1 MKVSVIIPSYNRG
14 HLLEKTIPSYIQK
27 NVIEIIIIDDC
38 SKDNTKEIVEKM
50 KEKYP
55 LIKYYKMDN
64 YTVKAVDN
72 INLNINNHE
81 FIAESKYIYFGDDD
95 AILIENSISFLVETM
110 EKYNADLVGARAL
123 WAKTEEDINNLSKF
137 ISKNNFFTDELVN
150 FDRDEFNFDKITK
163 KAMEVPVTHAYFLI
177 KKEALGVVRFSLDY
191 KGNAYREETDF
202 ILQIHKKRKKIMY
215 DARAV
220 GINLPRYIATGGVH
234 KKGVFGRVKWFYW
247 AVKNNDLFLEKNYE
261 YLKKENLVHKNKLA
275 LKVFFIFSEGKR
287 LVVGGIKKL
296 IINKGRKI

>member
-14 HLLEKTIPSYIQK
+14 HLLEKTIPTYIQD
-27 NVIEIIIIDDC
+27 NVIEIIIVDDC
-38 SKDNTKEIVEKM
+38 SEDNTQEIVEKM

-55 LIKYYKMDN
+55 LIKYYKMDKN
-64 YTVKAVDN
+64 SKQQAAKNKGIELVN
-72 INLNINNHE
+72 E
-81 FIAESKYIYFGDDD
+81 ESKYIYFGDDD

-110 EKYNADLVGARAL
+110 EKYNVDLVGARAL

-177 KKEALGVVRFSLDY
+177 KKEALGVVRFSLEY

-275 LKVFFIFSEGKR
+275 LKVFFIFSESKKIIIR
-287 LVVGGIKKL
+287 GIKRIRK
-296 IINKGRKI
+296 INKN

>member
-14 HLLEKTIPSYIQK
+14 HLLEKTIPTYIQD
-27 NVIEIIIIDDC
+27 NVIEIIIVDDC
-38 SKDNTKEIVEKM
+38 SEDNTQEIVEKM

-55 LIKYYKMDN
+55 LIKYYKMDKN
-64 YTVKAVDN
+64 SKQQAAKNKGIELVN
-72 INLNINNHE
+72 E
-81 FIAESKYIYFGDDD
+81 ESKYIYFGDDD

-275 LKVFFIFSEGKR
+275 LKVFFIFSESKKIIIR
-287 LVVGGIKKL
+287 GIKRIRK
-296 IINKGRKI
+296 INKN

>member
-1 MKVSVIIPSYNRG
+1 
-14 HLLEKTIPSYIQK
+14 
-27 NVIEIIIIDDC
+27 
-38 SKDNTKEIVEKM
+38 
-50 KEKYP
+50 
-55 LIKYYKMDN
+55 
-64 YTVKAVDN
+64 
-72 INLNINNHE
+72 
-81 FIAESKYIYFGDDD
+81 
-95 AILIENSISFLVETM
+95 
-110 EKYNADLVGARAL
+110 
-123 WAKTEEDINNLSKF
+123 
-137 ISKNNFFTDELVN
+137 
-150 FDRDEFNFDKITK
+150 
-163 KAMEVPVTHAYFLI
+163 
-177 KKEALGVVRFSLDY
+177 
-191 KGNAYREETDF
+191 
-202 ILQIHKKRKKIMY
+202 MY

>member
-14 HLLEKTIPSYIQK
+14 HLLEKTIPTYIQD

-50 KEKYP
+50 KEKYS
-55 LIKYYKMDN
+55 LIKYYKMDKN
-64 YTVKAVDN
+64 SKQQAAKNKKIEMVSQ
-72 INLNINNHE
+72 
-81 FIAESKYIYFGDDD
+81 ESKYIYFGDDD
-95 AILIENSISFLVETM
+95 AILNKNSINFLSETM

-123 WAKTEEDINNLSKF
+123 WAKTEEDINNLPNF
-137 ISKNNFFTDELVN
+137 ISKNNFFTDELIN

-163 KAMEVPVTHAYFLI
+163 KPMEVPVTHAYFLI
-177 KKEALGVVRFSLDY
+177 KKEALGETRFSLEY

-220 GINLPRYIATGGVH
+220 GINLPRYIATGGAH
-234 KKGVFGRVKWFYW
+234 KKGVFGKVKWFYW
-247 AVKNNDLFLEKNYE
+247 AIKNNNLFLEKNYE
-261 YLKKENLVHKNKLA
+261 YLKKENLVHKNKLT

>member
-14 HLLEKTIPSYIQK
+14 HLLEKTIPTYIQD
-27 NVIEIIIIDDC
+27 NVIEIIIVDDC
-38 SKDNTKEIVEKM
+38 SEDNTQEIVEKM

-55 LIKYYKMDN
+55 LIKYYKMDKN
-64 YTVKAVDN
+64 SKQQAAKNKGIELVN
-72 INLNINNHE
+72 E
-81 FIAESKYIYFGDDD
+81 ESKYIYFGDDD

-163 KAMEVPVTHAYFLI
+163 KAMEVPVTQAYFLI

-275 LKVFFIFSEGKR
+275 LKVFFIFSESKKIIIR
-287 LVVGGIKKL
+287 GIKRIRK
-296 IINKGRKI
+296 INKN